1 MEKTKKVVGEFMNQA
16 GRHDTT
22 VHESTAPAVEHK
34 TIKPTQHE
42 QINTAVDQEVHQD
55 HYHRTVQPVQ
65 ATEVMPEQHT
75 SKVAGTVHRE
85 FDHRDNEG
93 TERAMR
99 AEAGKLRNERHVE
112 GTTHT
117 QSRAPVVQGE
127 HVHHHVHET
136 VQPLVQKEVIQPE
149 VIHTTVPIH
158 EVHHQA
164 AQIHST
170 TEMPAMSMDE
180 FKKKGGNL
188 GGQAERTSSFEG
200 CPQGKEVHPEH
211 DHTMKTANA
220 GSGSSA
226 GMSSSSTAGGASGSA
241 AGSKGLQTE
250 EKKQPSL
257 LDRMNPYKD
266 T

>member
-1 MEKTKKVVGEFMNQA
+1 MGARPSLDLRYMSLSQPDWTAPLNHPLIESTTRPDLQYRVIFPQSPPNTANMEKTKKVVGEFMNQA

-42 QINTAVDQEVHQD
+42 QINTAINQEVHQD

-75 SKVAGTVHRE
+75 SKVAGTINRE

-112 GTTHT
+112 STTHT

-127 HVHHHVHET
+127 HVH
-136 VQPLVQKEVIQPE
+136 Q
-149 VIHTTVPIH
+149 
-158 EVHHQA
+158 
-164 AQIHST
+164 
-170 TEMPAMSMDE
+170 
-180 FKKKGGNL
+180 
-188 GGQAERTSSFEG
+188 
-200 CPQGKEVHPEH
+200 
-211 DHTMKTANA
+211 
-220 GSGSSA
+220 
-226 GMSSSSTAGGASGSA
+226 
-241 AGSKGLQTE
+241 
-250 EKKQPSL
+250 
-257 LDRMNPYKD
+257 
-266 T
+266 